1 MEVEIG
7 TLGLLCLVVCIFA
20 ALVGTRRRDVL
31 YGSYIEHRLGARIAA
46 IAAV

>member
-7 TLGLLCLVVCIFA
+7 AFGLLCLVVCIFA
-20 ALVGTRRRDVL
+20 TLIGTRRRDVL
-31 YGSYIEHRLGARIAA
+31 YGSYIEHRLGTRIAA